1 MNQYFALSLSLLL
14 LLPVASVQ
22 ASELPHA
29 TLDAKHRNFFK
40 DNCLAC
46 HNAEKQEG
54 KVRLDNLSFT
64 VDSVEQA
71 DVWQKVLN
79 SVNAGEMPPEDEK
92 QPQPADKTD
101 FLEALSQ
108 TLVTAR
114 RVLSDSGGKIVVRRL
129 NRREYANTIHDLLG
143 VQIDVSNL
151 PPDSGNGT
159 FDTVGSSLFMSS
171 DQVEQYLTLGR
182 QALQDAHARQA
193 AGAKPLKIRSEVE
206 IVANAQ
212 IRSAMDIIKKRSEP
226 ARQWFAA
233 VDAASTKAE
242 NVGHAADLRKIAEKE
257 VKKYSFYRHW
267 AEIKGAPSP
276 TTFGFK
282 DAFAAIAAQGEY
294 EETNPYQQR
303 YLELPQA
310 DKGIY
315 LFIFRLRH
323 EEKVTPDRNWPPGRY
338 TLRVRIAALD
348 DTPPERRFIEL
359 GRPAVPGAFDILS
372 THHVTGSM
380 AEPQVI
386 EMPVTITSTDERSFS
401 IREKRLNSR
410 EAEVGIWVRHVRKYN
425 DWLPPSMWIDWIEL
439 EGPLPSESKVNLASA
454 QTPRKIIADF
464 TERAFRGAKPDA
476 AFIDGLVAVYD
487 KRRAAGDTHPQALQ
501 EAMSIV
507 LAAPGFLYLG
517 EPSQPGKTRPLTHAE
532 LASRLSYFLWSA
544 PPDDALLQA
553 DLNEPEVF
561 ARQVDRLIASPKSR
575 EFVTGFLHQWL
586 GLDRLDF
593 FRFNA
598 KMFPQF
604 DDSAKMAARQEVF
617 ETFAY
622 LLHNNSS
629 LTHLL
634 KSDRIVINGLLANLY
649 GIDGV
654 HGDAFRPVTLPH
666 GSPRGGLL
674 GMAAI
679 MAMGSNGEH
688 TSPVERGAWV
698 LRKLL
703 HNPPPPAPPNVP
715 QLSRLA
721 DEPLSPRERIL
732 AHQEEP
738 QCLQCHRKIDP
749 IGFGLEN
756 FDTIGQWRSTEVYTK
771 ASEGRKDWPIDP
783 SGKFHNGPAFKD
795 YFQLRD
801 LIAAQPENFAR
812 GFTESLI
819 EYALGRPYGFA
830 DASLADDIVRKAKAK
845 DFAMKEFL
853 LALVTSPEFGRK

>member
-1 MNQYFALSLSLLL
+1 MALLRYSITSLLL
-14 LLPVASVQ
+14 VSAALAAAPQ
-22 ASELPHA
+22 A
-29 TLDAKHRNFFK
+29 TLDIKHRAFFK
-40 DNCLAC
+40 DNCLSC
-46 HNAEKQEG
+46 HNAEKQKG
-54 KVRLDNLSFT
+54 KVRLDNIPFT

-71 DVWQKVLN
+71 DLWQKVLN

-92 QPQPADKTD
+92 QPQPEAKTD

-129 NRREYANTIHDLLG
+129 NRREYANTIRDLLG

-182 QALQDAHARQA
+182 QALRDAHALQA
-193 AGAKPLKIRSEVE
+193 AGAKPLKIHSEVE
-206 IVANAQ
+206 TVANAQ
-212 IRSAMDIIKKRSEP
+212 ISSAMEVIKKRSEP

-233 VDAASTKAE
+233 VDAAAAKAE
-242 NVGHAADLRKIAEKE
+242 NVGRAEALRKTADKEEK
-257 VKKYSFYRHW
+257 KHSFYRHW

-276 TTFGFK
+276 TKYGFK
-282 DAFAAIAAQGEY
+282 DAFAAIAEQGEY
-294 EETNPYQQR
+294 EETNPYHER
-303 YLELPQA
+303 YLALPQA
-310 DKGIY
+310 DKGSY

-323 EEKVTPDRNWPPGRY
+323 EEKVTPGRNWPPGRY
-338 TLRVRIAALD
+338 ALRVRIAALD
-348 DTPPERRFIEL
+348 DTPPERRFIEM

-380 AEPQVI
+380 TEPQVI
-386 EMPVTITSTDERSFS
+386 EMPVTITSTDDRPFS

-410 EAEVGIWVRHVRKYN
+410 EAEVGIWVRHVRKHK

-439 EGPLPSESKVNLASA
+439 EGPLPPESRLNLSTA
-454 QTPRKIIADF
+454 QSPREIIADF
-464 TERAFRGAKPDA
+464 TEKAFRGAKPEA
-476 AFIDGLVAVYD
+476 AFIDGLVALYD

-517 EPSQPGKTRPLTHAE
+517 EPSEPGKTRPLTRAE
-532 LASRLSYFLWSA
+532 LACRLSYFLWSA
-544 PPDDALLQA
+544 PPDEALLQA
-553 DLNEPEVF
+553 DLSKPDVL
-561 ARQVDRLIASPKSR
+561 AREVDRLIASPKSR
-575 EFVTGFLHQWL
+575 EFVTGFVHQWL

-593 FRFNA
+593 FRFNGQ
-598 KMFPQF
+598 MFPQF
-604 DDSAKMAARQEVF
+604 DDSAKMAARHEVF
-617 ETFAY
+617 ETFAH
-622 LLHNNSS
+622 LLHSNSS
-629 LTHLL
+629 LTRLL
-634 KSDRIVINGLLANLY
+634 KSDQIIINGLLANLY

-654 HGDAFRPVTLPH
+654 TGDTFRPVTLPP

-679 MAMGSNGEH
+679 MAMGSNGER

-698 LRKLL
+698 LRNLL

-721 DEPLSPRERIL
+721 DKPLSPRERIL

-756 FDTIGQWRSTEVYTK
+756 FDTIGQWRSTELYTK
-771 ASEGRKDWPIDP
+771 ASGGRKDWPIDP
-783 SGKFHNGPAFKD
+783 SGQFHNGPAFKD

-801 LIAAQPENFAR
+801 LIAAKSEDFAQ
-812 GFTESLI
+812 GYTEALI
-819 EYALGRPYGFA
+819 EYALGRPYGFT
-830 DASLADDIVRKAKAK
+830 DAALADDIVKRAKAAG
-845 DFAMKEFL
+845 FVMQEFIH
-853 LALVTSPEFGRK
+853 ALVTSREFGRK

>member
-1 MNQYFALSLSLLL
+1 MALLRYSITSLLL
-14 LLPVASVQ
+14 VSAALAAAPQ
-22 ASELPHA
+22 AM
-29 TLDAKHRNFFK
+29 LDDKHRAFFK
-40 DNCLAC
+40 GNCLSC
-46 HNAEKQEG
+46 HNAEKQKG
-54 KVRLDNLSFT
+54 KVRLDNIPFT

-71 DVWQKVLN
+71 DLWQKVLN
-79 SVNAGEMPPEDEK
+79 SVNAGEMPPDDEK
-92 QPQPADKTD
+92 QPQPEAKTD

-129 NRREYANTIHDLLG
+129 NRREYANTIRDLLG

-182 QALQDAHARQA
+182 QALRDAHALQA
-193 AGAKPLKIRSEVE
+193 AGAKPLKIHSEVE
-206 IVANAQ
+206 TVANTQ
-212 IRSAMDIIKKRSEP
+212 IRSAMEVIKKRSEP

-233 VDAASTKAE
+233 VDAAAAKAE
-242 NVGHAADLRKIAEKE
+242 NVGRVEALRKTAEKE
-257 VKKYSFYRHW
+257 EKKHSFYRHW

-276 TTFGFK
+276 TTYGFK
-282 DAFAAIAAQGEY
+282 DAFAAIAEQGEY
-294 EETNPYQQR
+294 EETNPYHER
-303 YLELPQA
+303 YLALPQA
-310 DKGIY
+310 DKGTY

-323 EEKVTPDRNWPPGRY
+323 EEKVTPGRNWPPGRY
-338 TLRVRIAALD
+338 TLRVRIAALN
-348 DTPPERRFIEL
+348 DTPPERRFIEM

-372 THHVTGSM
+372 THHVTGTM
-380 AEPQVI
+380 TEPQTI
-386 EMPVTITSTDERSFS
+386 EMPVTITSTDDRPFS

-410 EAEVGIWVRHVRKYN
+410 EAEVGIWVRHVRKHK

-439 EGPLPSESKVNLASA
+439 EGPLPPESKLNLSSA
-454 QTPRKIIADF
+454 QTPREIIANF
-464 TERAFRGAKPDA
+464 AERAFRGAKPEA
-476 AFIDGLVAVYD
+476 AFIDGLVALYD

-501 EAMSIV
+501 EALSIV

-517 EPSQPGKTRPLTHAE
+517 EPSEPGKTRPLTRAE
-532 LASRLSYFLWSA
+532 LACRLSYFLWSA
-544 PPDDALLQA
+544 PPDEALLQA
-553 DLNEPEVF
+553 DLSKPDVL
-561 ARQVDRLIASPKSR
+561 AREVDRLIASPKSR
-575 EFVTGFLHQWL
+575 EFVTGFVHQWL

-593 FRFNA
+593 FRFNGQ
-598 KMFPQF
+598 MFPQF
-604 DDSAKMAARQEVF
+604 DDSAKMAARHEVF
-617 ETFAY
+617 ETFAH
-622 LLHNNSS
+622 LLHSNSS
-629 LTHLL
+629 LTRLL
-634 KSDRIVINGLLANLY
+634 KSDQIIINGLLANLY

-654 HGDAFRPVTLPH
+654 TGDTFRPVTLPP

-679 MAMGSNGEH
+679 MAIGSNGER

-721 DEPLSPRERIL
+721 NKPLSPRERIL

-756 FDTIGQWRSTEVYTK
+756 FDPIGQWRSTELYTK
-771 ASEGRKDWPIDP
+771 ASGGRKDWPIDP
-783 SGKFHNGPAFKD
+783 SGQFHNGPAFKD

-801 LIAAQPENFAR
+801 LIAAKSEDFAQ
-812 GFTESLI
+812 GYTEALI
-819 EYALGRPYGFA
+819 EYALGRPYGFT
-830 DASLADDIVRKAKAK
+830 DAALADDIVKRAKAEG
-845 DFAMKEFL
+845 FVMREFIH
-853 LALVTSPEFGRK
+853 ALVTSREFGRK